1 MNTNNSNQNYNR
13 QQTPTKH
20 HPTKHFQRNQQ
31 HSKQKQ
37 KITTESFENEVKK
50 EMSEINDLQKGL
62 IDDITKTTEEVKQ
75 MRERNEMKS
84 KEIKRNIIVQNE
96 YNEFITIMETET
108 ERYLSTYQ
116 TTIQERLQELNYL
129 EHITS
134 SIKLINKD
142 ELTNRIV
149 SMEHSLPQIE
159 KETKEKLSLIKTL
172 EEYQHAMIRTLEKL
186 QKQTDDE
193 IEKEKKE
200 EHLSKYKNY
209 AADIETILYL
219 ENGELLL
226 SYLQTIN
233 IDDFCEIEFTQPVL
247 LSLIS
252 NIVSNLSTEFI
263 EVRLSYLLL
272 SLKLLQRTAI
282 HYRYIELFQNIQK
295 TFISFSMLINHEN
308 CYKSILTILFMCEDI
323 IRTLESMKVNDQS
336 NNTETIESSSN

>member
-1 MNTNNSNQNYNR
+1 
-13 QQTPTKH
+13 
-20 HPTKHFQRNQQ
+20 
-31 HSKQKQ
+31 
-37 KITTESFENEVKK
+37 
-50 EMSEINDLQKGL
+50 MSEINDLQKGL

-75 MRERNEMKS
+75 LRERNEMKS
-84 KEIKRNIIVQNE
+84 KEIKRNLIVQNE

-295 TFISFSMLINHEN
+295 TFISFSMLIYHEN
-308 CYKSILTILFMCEDI
+308 CYKSILTILFICEDI